1 MAKSRRAASRP
12 ALGDRLATAVSV
24 VVAVQAMAA
33 VFFIGDALADIR
45 NAGPSPHIVIE
56 ALIALAL
63 LAGVAVGALQ
73 VRRLWTEGRR
83 RQAALAVAAGALS
96 AVAAQR
102 FRDWRLTPA
111 EADVAVFAL
120 KGFDVAEIAVLR
132 GSATGT
138 VRAQLARVYEKAGVN
153 SRAAL
158 ASLFLEDLMSAP
170 LIPAPAP

>member
-1 MAKSRRAASRP
+1 MAQPRPAHRRAV
-12 ALGDRLATAVSV
+12 LGDRLAPAVSV
-24 VVAVQAMAA
+24 VVAIQAVAA

-56 ALIALAL
+56 VIIALAL
-63 LAGVAVGALQ
+63 LAGVGVGALQ
-73 VRRLWTEGRR
+73 VRRMWTEGRR

-96 AVAAQR
+96 TVAALR
-102 FRDWRLTPA
+102 FREWRLTPA

-132 GSATGT
+132 GSASGT

-153 SRAAL
+153 SRSGL
-158 ASLFLEDLMSAP
+158 ASLFLEDLMTAPVISADTH
-170 LIPAPAP
+170 